1 MDNFYELFD
10 VFPNSSKKEIIMA
23 YENKITKYNNIK
35 TLSNKQIY
43 DIKML
48 KIGLHVLINHREKY
62 NQINKFSQSNDKSDP
77 QAINYLSNEQSLDSL
92 FNINQIDNPNQSTK
106 NNQFETN
113 IGERVFSLCS
123 INKRPGFSFDFES
136 ELRKPFQSREDKTNE
151 KINKD

>member
-62 NQINKFSQSNDKSDP
+62 NQINKLSYVVLNDYIYHIYYEILL
-77 QAINYLSNEQSLDSL
+77 INYQ
-92 FNINQIDNPNQSTK
+92 
-106 NNQFETN
+106 
-113 IGERVFSLCS
+113 
-123 INKRPGFSFDFES
+123 
-136 ELRKPFQSREDKTNE
+136 E
-151 KINKD
+151 KE